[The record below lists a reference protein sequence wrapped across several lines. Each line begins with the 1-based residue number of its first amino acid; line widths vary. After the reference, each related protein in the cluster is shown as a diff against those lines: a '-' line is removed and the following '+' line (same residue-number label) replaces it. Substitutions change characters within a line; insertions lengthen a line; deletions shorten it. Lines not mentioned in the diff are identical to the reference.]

1 MKPVHCIFLSCKR
14 GMVDVCGRRRYSGS
28 WYYESSL
35 MVTSV
40 GAEGVVYEVM
50 PPCFLETMLG
60 EPSRC
65 SALSKCERRE
75 RRERARSEST
85 NYRAARTTTLRH
97 SLEFKLA
104 SIRYCNWPASLI
116 YQARS
121 RFVKRLDGDKL
132 FPTRDSKAKSDFVGT
147 PVMSECW
154 HSNAVLVSSHCSCA
168 DRTTP
173 DA

>member
-1 MKPVHCIFLSCKR
+1 VKPVHCIFLSCKR

-85 NYRAARTTTLRH
+85 SHRVARTTTLRS
-97 SLEFKLA
+97 SLDFKHIFILY
-104 SIRYCNWPASLI
+104 RDWPAALEDH
-116 YQARS
+116 ARS
-121 RFVKRLDGDKL
+121 RFVKKLDGDKL
-132 FPTRDSKAKSDFVGT
+132 FPTTDCKEKSDLDGT